1 MKLTAQES
9 HILTTYFYNEL
20 EQLGEVINMDNP
32 IHAKFAKS
40 CLECFY
46 DLQKRGATFTGF
58 RPLDSVQSIL
68 LEINEA
74 VGDPEATPATLGKLA
89 HKLSEHGLFIPNIM
103 RVLSTVKELNRIGL

>member
-1 MKLTAQES
+1 MKLTEQES
-9 HILTTYFYNEL
+9 HILTTYFSNEL
-20 EQLGEVINMDNP
+20 EQLGDVINMDNP

-46 DLQKRGATFTGF
+46 ELQGRGAKFTGF

-74 VGDPEATPATLGKLA
+74 VANPEATPATLGQLA
-89 HKLSEHGLFIPNIM
+89 HKLPKHGLYLPNIM
-103 RVLSTVKELNRIGL
+103 RVLSTVKDLNRIGL